1 MSVDPNLEGKINAAT
16 QAVSLIQNGMIV
28 GLGSGST
35 AKIAIDILGQ
45 RVKDG
50 LEITAVGTS
59 VESTSQARELGIKLI
74 ETFTK
79 IDFTFD
85 GADKVDPQNNLIKG
99 YGGALT
105 REKIV
110 ATASTQEVIMVDK
123 SKLTDDFLNI
133 PIPVEV
139 IPFGLE
145 STKQKLQN
153 LGAIMTLRRNGDVPY
168 ITDNNNYIFHCSFA
182 KIDSLTKLEGDL
194 KSIPGI
200 LETGLFLSIATKVI
214 VG

>member
-1 MSVDPNLEGKINAAT
+1 MPTDPQIEAKIRAAT
-16 QAVSLIQNGMIV
+16 QTIDLIQNGMIV

-45 RVKDG
+45 RVKKG
-50 LEITAVGTS
+50 LDITAVGTS
-59 VESTSQARELGIKLI
+59 IESTNQAAALGIKLLN
-74 ETFTK
+74 TFTK

-110 ATASTQEVIMVDK
+110 AAASTQEVIMVDK
-123 SKLTDDFLNI
+123 SKLTDNFLNTPI
-133 PIPVEV
+133 PIEV
-139 IPFGLE
+139 VPFGLE
-145 STKQKLQN
+145 STKEKISN
-153 LGAIMTLRRNGDVPY
+153 LGATITLRKDGDKPF
-168 ITDNNNYIFHCSFA
+168 ITDNSNYILHCSFSR
-182 KIDSLTKLEGDL
+182 IESLNNLEVDL
-194 KSIPGI
+194 KKIPGV

>member
-1 MSVDPNLEGKINAAT
+1 MTTDPQIEAKIRAAT
-16 QAVSLIQNGMIV
+16 QTIDLIQNGMIV

-45 RVKDG
+45 RVMQG
-50 LEITAVGTS
+50 LNITAVGTS
-59 VESTSQARELGIKLI
+59 IESTNQAAALGINLLN
-74 ETFTK
+74 TFTK

-110 ATASTQEVIMVDK
+110 AVASTQEVIMVDK
-123 SKLTDDFLNI
+123 SKLTDNFLNI

-139 IPFGLE
+139 VPFGLE
-145 STKQKLQN
+145 STKEKLSK
-153 LGAIMTLRRNGDVPY
+153 LGAVMTLRKQEDKPFV
-168 ITDNNNYIFHCSFA
+168 TDNSNYILHCSFA
-182 KIDSLTKLEGDL
+182 KIDSLNELETAL
-194 KSIPGI
+194 KAIPGV